1 MSRTASNAG
10 SFLYLASKPGGGSAV
25 GVRRARSER
34 ALADELRRERQVLKR
49 TWRLP
54 GGSGDAGEFG
64 LADQEALNAQLSNLL
79 SRGVPLVDALDVAAT
94 VVSAKARPRVERMRD
109 LVSSGRSYAEACTDT
124 GAFDEVA
131 IAVYRAGEK
140 TGDLAGSASQLG
152 DNAARIRAVAGK
164 AVTMMIYP
172 AIVLGI
178 ALFAVLALLTVIVP
192 MIGGA
197 MVDAGVELPAVTRVV
212 LGVGLFLRG
221 NVLVILAGLGV
232 LAVLAVAG
240 RSAIVKGVF
249 SVVRR
254 LPGMKTVIRHQELA
268 RFFSV
273 MAAMT
278 RSGIPLTD
286 ALGVSAKAIGD
297 PAMAA
302 DLGRMRARLIEGGV
316 FRNLV
321 EQVGTLPHATRRLLI
336 AADQGGELDSAFA
349 SLASDHA
356 GEVETRTSR
365 LMAVLEPLLIVGLF
379 LVIGVLILSVML
391 PMFSMTSQVL

>member
-10 SFLYLASKPGGGSAV
+10 SFFYVASKPGGGSAM

-54 GGSGDAGEFG
+54 GGSGETGEFG

-79 SRGVPLVDALDVAAT
+79 SRGVPLVDALDVAST
-94 VVSAKARPRVERMRD
+94 VVSAKAKGRVERMRD
-109 LVSSGRSYAEACTDT
+109 LVSSGKSYAEACSET
-124 GAFDEVA
+124 GAFDEVS

-140 TGDLAGSASQLG
+140 TGDLAGAAAQLG
-152 DNAARIRAVAGK
+152 ENASRVREVAGK

-178 ALFAVLALLTVIVP
+178 ALVAVLSLLMVIVP

-197 MVDAGVELPAVTRVV
+197 MVEAGVELPAVTKIV
-212 LGVGLFLRG
+212 LGIGLFLRN
-221 NVLVILAGLGV
+221 NVLLIIALFGV
-232 LAVLAVAG
+232 LAVLGVAA
-240 RSAIVKGVF
+240 RSGIARVAFG
-249 SVVRR
+249 VVRR
-254 LPGMKTVIRHQELA
+254 LPGMKTVVRHQELA

-297 PAMAA
+297 PAMAT
-302 DLGRMRARLIEGGV
+302 DLGRLRARLIEGGV

-321 EQVGTLPHATRRLLI
+321 EQVGTLPHATRRLLV

-356 GEVETRTSR
+356 SEVETRTSR
-365 LMAVLEPLLIVGLF
+365 LMALLEPLLIVALF
-379 LVIGVLILSVML
+379 VVIGALILSVML